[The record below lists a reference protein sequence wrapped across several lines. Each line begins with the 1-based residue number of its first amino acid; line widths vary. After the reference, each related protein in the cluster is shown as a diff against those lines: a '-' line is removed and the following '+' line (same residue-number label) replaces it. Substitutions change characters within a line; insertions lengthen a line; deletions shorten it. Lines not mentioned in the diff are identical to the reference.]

1 MADSS
6 LRLVFA
12 GTPAFAVPA
21 LEACLSASGVEVTAV
36 LTQPD
41 RPSGRG
47 RLSAQSPVKQAAIAT
62 GIPVLQPP
70 SLKAPEVLSDLAGL
84 TPDLMV
90 VVAYGLILPR
100 AVLALPVH
108 GCWNLHASLLPR
120 WRGAAPIQ
128 RALAEGDAETGVC
141 LMQMEPGLD
150 SGPVL
155 LRAKTPITELDT
167 GGSLHD
173 RLAQLGAELLVK
185 GLVLL
190 RAGTPPAPQR
200 QPRSGA
206 TYARK
211 LDKSESRLDF
221 TRSAQALE
229 RQIRAFNP
237 WPGTEAAVAGE
248 TLRIWRAQVLRESND
263 SNTPTVSPGH
273 IIAASRS
280 GIDFSTGR
288 GVLRVTEVQR
298 SGGRRIHAADYLN
311 ARPDLRV
318 RR

>member
-1 MADSS
+1 MAGSS

-21 LEACLSASGVEVTAV
+21 LEACLRTPGVDVATV

-47 RLSAQSPVKQAAIAT
+47 RLSTQSPVKQAAIAA
-62 GIPVLQPP
+62 GIPLLQPQ
-70 SLKAPEVLSDLAGL
+70 SLDSPEMLADLARLAPELI
-84 TPDLMV
+84 V

-141 LMQMEPGLD
+141 LMQMERGLD

-155 LRAKTPITELDT
+155 LRATTPITEVDT

-173 RLAQLGAELLVK
+173 RLAQLGAELLVE
-185 GLVLL
+185 GLALL
-190 RAGTPPAPQR
+190 CAGTPPAPQQ

-221 TRSAQALE
+221 TRSAQELE
-229 RQIRAFNP
+229 RLIRAFDP
-237 WPGTEAAVAGE
+237 WPGTEAVVAGE

-263 SNTPTVSPGH
+263 SNMSMVLPGE
-273 IIAASRS
+273 IIAAGRN
-280 GIDFSTGR
+280 GIDFSTGC

-298 SGGRRIHAADYLN
+298 PGGRRIQAADYLN
-311 ARPDLRV
+311 ARPDLCV